1 MSKAIGLVEYKTIP
15 KGIEAADAML
25 KASEV
30 QLLFSSPICPG
41 KYVTIVG
48 GEVDSVKTAVDKAVA
63 VGDIFSVDS
72 HVLTSLHPSV
82 LPAITATVEIK
93 KVEALGVV
101 ETISAVA
108 AIKAGDVAAKAG
120 NVALVEIRIARG
132 LGGKGFVL
140 FTGDLGSVETS
151 VRACAKKLGEEG
163 GIVSSAV
170 IPSPHKDL
178 ISSVL

>member
-1 MSKAIGLVEYKTIP
+1 MSTAIGLVEYKTVP

-30 QLLFSSPICPG
+30 RLLFSSPICPG

-48 GEVDSVKTAVDKAVA
+48 GDVESVRTAVEKAVS
-63 VGDIFSVDS
+63 VGGIFTVDF
-72 HVLTSLHPSV
+72 HVLTNVHPSV
-82 LPAITATVEIK
+82 IPAITATVEIP

-108 AIKAGDVAAKAG
+108 AIEAGDVAAKAG
-120 NVALVEIRIARG
+120 NVCLVEIRIARG
-132 LGGKGFVL
+132 LGGKGFVV
-140 FTGDLGSVETS
+140 FTGDLSSVEAS
-151 VRACAKKLGEEG
+151 MRACEIKLGEEG
-163 GIVSSAV
+163 GIVSTAI